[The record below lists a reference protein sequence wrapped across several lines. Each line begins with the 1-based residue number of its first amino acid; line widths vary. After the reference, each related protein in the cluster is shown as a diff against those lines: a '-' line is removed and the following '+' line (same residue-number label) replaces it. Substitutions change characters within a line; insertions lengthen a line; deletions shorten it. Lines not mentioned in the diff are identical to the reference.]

1 MLNRILVGIDFTELT
16 EAIMADAQDLARRH
30 DAEIVLTHVMYMGF
44 EAPVAGKA
52 SAGYSEIMALQQQE
66 VDEQL
71 FELSRRFDPDIRA
84 TVRLLEGKPA
94 PVLAVAADELEADLV
109 MVGCHGR
116 TGLKRFL
123 IGSVAERTVRFSDR
137 TVMVVKGRHRAR
149 KGFHRILVPTDFSAG
164 ARHALDVSFAF
175 AAPDAHIELLH
186 CWRTPMYLGSLEDTN
201 LGMATLGP
209 EIEREVCSQGEMLL
223 DAYAGRLGN
232 LSMCFRQVEAKA
244 THGIQDRLESEPF
257 DLVVIGNHGRSSLGR
272 WIIGSVAEVTV
283 RHSPCSVVVV
293 KTGELE

>member
-16 EAIMADAQDLARRH
+16 EAIMVDAQDLARIH
-30 DAEIVLTHVMYMGF
+30 GAEIVLTHVMYMGF

-52 SAGYSEIMALQQQE
+52 SAGYSEFMVLQQ
-66 VDEQL
+66 EQVRDQL
-71 FELSRRFDPDIRA
+71 SELCRRFDSDIRA
-84 TVRLLEGKPA
+84 RPWLLEGKPA

-137 TVMVVKGRHRAR
+137 TVMVVKGGHRAR

-164 ARHALDVSFAF
+164 ARHALEVSLGF
-175 AAPDAHIELLH
+175 AASDAHIELLH
-186 CWRTPMYLGSLEDTN
+186 CWRTPVYLGSLEDTN
-201 LGMATLGP
+201 MGMASLGP
-209 EIEREVCSQGEMLL
+209 EIEREVCNQGEMLL
-223 DAYAGRLGN
+223 DAYASRRGERT
-232 LSMCFRQVEAKA
+232 MCFRQVEAKA

-293 KTGELE
+293 KTDEIE